1 MTFQLQQAVRAVI
14 LLTFCIMLFNLHYT
28 GEITKLV
35 NPKYLPLSQIASII
49 FLILFYIQITRIW
62 ITKKHSHPCCHHEDH
77 DCGHNHDHGDAPIN
91 LKKLVS
97 YLILTVPLMTG
108 FLLPPKVLDTTIADK
123 KGAMIILSNQLQQQK
138 PNIEENPEKTLD
150 NQNIYGYENS
160 LLDENHED
168 SVQLDNPNEISKEEF
183 EQIKQ
188 NLDQSTN
195 IVMNDAIYATYYDQ
209 INLNINQYKGREI
222 QLTGFVYK
230 GDDLEQNQLVIARFL
245 ITHCVADASVIGF
258 LAKLPD
264 ASSLQ
269 ENSWIEATGV
279 LDISNYNGTELP
291 IIKMKKWK
299 IISEP
304 NQPYLYPLS
313 VKLL

>member
-1 MTFQLQQAVRAVI
+1 
-14 LLTFCIMLFNLHYT
+14 MLFNLHYT

-62 ITKKHSHPCCHHEDH
+62 TTKKHSHPCCHHEDH

-91 LKKLVS
+91 LKKLFS

-108 FLLPPKVLDTTIADK
+108 LLLPPKVLDAAIADK
-123 KGAMIILSNQLQQQK
+123 KGAMIILSNQQQQQK
-138 PNIEENPEKTLD
+138 LNIEENPEKTLD

-168 SVQLDNPNEISKEEF
+168 SVQLDNQNEISKEEF

-188 NLDQSTN
+188 NLAQSTN

-230 GDDLEQNQLVIARFL
+230 EDDLEQNQLVIARFL
-245 ITHCVADASVIGF
+245 ITHCVADASIIGF
-258 LAKLPD
+258 LAELPD

-269 ENSWIEATGV
+269 ENSWVEATGV
-279 LDISNYNGTELP
+279 LDVSTFNATELP

-313 VKLL
+313 VKIL